1 MLISRACEVLR
12 VVVALMFLSVVASP
26 SFAQGLG
33 GAGTVQGTVKDP
45 TGGVMQAV
53 QVRISHPVS
62 GFTRTMTTDAAGKY
76 VFSNLPPNPYHI
88 TVDAQGFQTLERDV
102 DVRTGVPIT
111 LDLPLSLAG
120 TTTAVEV
127 VGRAGDLL
135 ERDPTA
141 HTDIDQSLIAKLPL
155 QTSSSG
161 LNQIVTMASP
171 GVVSDSNGFFHP
183 VGDHAQTQFS
193 IDNQPITDQQSRL
206 YSNQISQDA
215 VQSME
220 VITGVAP
227 AEYGD
232 KSSLVVHIVTKS
244 GLDQAKPTGSASF
257 GYGSFS
263 SQTGEVN
270 LGAGSHKF
278 GNFLSLSGLRT
289 DRFLDPPELEALH
302 DTGDQVSFFDRFDF
316 RPGTN
321 DTIHLNVQAARSA
334 FDVPNTYDQA
344 AQAQHQNIRTFN
356 IAPGYSRVVGANTL
370 FTANGFVRRDDLTYL
385 PSANPL
391 NDTPA
396 SVSQNRML
404 TNMGAKADV
413 SITLGAHN
421 LKVGGSIGATRLQ
434 EQFTFGITDPTDP
447 AFADES
453 GNFNQDLAR
462 FDLTNGESPP
472 AYNPAFTIK
481 QQAGDG

>member
-1 MLISRACEVLR
+1 MLMSRACGFLR

-53 QVRISHPVS
+53 QVRISNPVS
-62 GFTRTMTTDAAGKY
+62 GFSRTASTDAAGRY

-102 DVRTGVPIT
+102 DVRTGVPIL
-111 LDLPLSLAG
+111 LDLTLSLAG
-120 TTTAVEV
+120 ATTAVEV
-127 VGRAGDLL
+127 VGHAGALL

-155 QTSSSG
+155 ETSSSG

-206 YSNQISQDA
+206 YSNQISPDA

-220 VITGVAP
+220 LITGVAP

-244 GLDQAKPTGSASF
+244 GLDQSKPTGSASF
-257 GYGSFS
+257 GIVSFRTPS
-263 SQTGEVN
+263 GDFN
-270 LGAGSHKF
+270 IGGGSHTVGDF
-278 GNFLSLSGLRT
+278 ASMSGLRT
-289 DRFLDPPELEALH
+289 DRYLDPPEFDALH
-302 DTGDQVSFFDRFDF
+302 DHGNSLSF
-316 RPGTN
+316 
-321 DTIHLNVQAARSA
+321 
-334 FDVPNTYDQA
+334 
-344 AQAQHQNIRTFN
+344 
-356 IAPGYSRVVGANTL
+356 
-370 FTANGFVRRDDLTYL
+370 
-385 PSANPL
+385 
-391 NDTPA
+391 
-396 SVSQNRML
+396 
-404 TNMGAKADV
+404 
-413 SITLGAHN
+413 
-421 LKVGGSIGATRLQ
+421 
-434 EQFTFGITDPTDP
+434 
-447 AFADES
+447 
-453 GNFNQDLAR
+453 
-462 FDLTNGESPP
+462 
-472 AYNPAFTIK
+472 
-481 QQAGDG
+481 